1 MAVIYMEDEWHMS
14 EEQKEVAEAMAEG
27 ALYEAEAKIEELQ
40 EELHKNPLFEK
51 LDLMKAF
58 KGFVSGFRK
67 EEDGCLKEEFLKQV
81 YYQKFMS

>member
-14 EEQKEVAEAMAEG
+14 EEQKEVAEVMAEG

-51 LDLMKAF
+51 LDLVKAF
-58 KGFVSGFRK
+58 NGFVSGFRK